1 MPPKK
6 LWPAAA
12 AAGSSSA
19 AASAPAASAAEEG
32 WLPAWLEYKHASE
45 RDVVV
50 GENGTVLG
58 ATLQLTYVA
67 WWRLS
72 LDKDDQ
78 GRTVIVGVCK
88 ARKADGTPCAYSTKM
103 SYGGASDFE
112 FGNAMRHFKF
122 AHTSVLNVAHH
133 HLLKEK
139 SKDAEPVVETFT
151 KESIK
156 KEKDALV
163 KLVATS
169 GYPLSYFTSSSL
181 AWAEYCS
188 FSKKPTIPRS
198 TLKDAY
204 AAQVVDLVKKQRDK
218 AMEQI
223 NAPFDVYGMK
233 LPGRVAI
240 IFDGYKA
247 RNGEN
252 KTAIHLQAGVL
263 LPPSMLTKT
272 PAALR
277 PVNFPFALKAGEQEE
292 VEAVDADGN
301 AYSVAVPVKHT
312 ASNMAA
318 QLASEF
324 DKLAL
329 IGGRGRVLEIH
340 SDAASA
346 AMGVSAEPEWSSGGI
361 WLLDADGGGAAGPR
375 AAACNV
381 HASDLA
387 AEDIPKNVPE
397 FHELL
402 VWTEKIESFLQRE
415 ALASL
420 LYQAQRAKG
429 APERKMISHGATR
442 FFTRIIGLKQVVDEA
457 PHICAIPLEA
467 IKDLGDRAK
476 LRGYQIKLAN
486 DLEQL
491 RLIVEIF
498 DFTMR
503 HSQRLSSWNQ
513 YTQSLELLYY
523 VRHDNHLDAVEAKEL
538 ALRTTSDGDV
548 GAPGLFVDVLK
559 SFRKSNFLRRAALAY
574 WDVEG
579 MVPEGVGELD
589 KELTALQQSRRLARD
604 RVAQGASLLDPAISE
619 RDFVMTGASVD
630 HAYAHLVSTLK
641 AGIMLMLEVK
651 DAAGDGDDDEPAAAA
666 AAAAAPPPKKPKVD
680 SKFKSFEDEMAAIKD
695 QSKGKFESEG
705 QFKERVAAE
714 EKACKLR
721 WSRGGSRAQQPSLHD
736 PNAEKWAEKTSSE
749 FLARERPGFLE
760 YRHTNF
766 GPKFGDAFAP
776 FSFVNEAGEVI
787 DELENE
793 QRYELW
799 GKLKSDFPAHFY
811 CAAALLGM
819 PSTSISVEST
829 FSIAAYVMSKLR
841 SRLSDAN
848 HETLTLAKITLE
860 RDLAEKAKE
869 NKLIAEL
876 AKVELFRRKHG
887 YVDPC
892 ELDAI
897 LGEGT

>member
-1 MPPKK
+1 M
-6 LWPAAA
+6 
-12 AAGSSSA
+12 
-19 AASAPAASAAEEG
+19 
-32 WLPAWLEYKHASE
+32 
-45 RDVVV
+45 
-50 GENGTVLG
+50 LG
-58 ATLQLTYVA
+58 KNQTQTYVT

-72 LDKDDQ
+72 LDKDDE
-78 GRTVIVGVCK
+78 GRTVIMGVCK
-88 ARKADGTPCAYSTKM
+88 ARKVDATPCAYSTKM

-112 FGNAMRHFKF
+112 FGNAMRHIRT
-122 AHTSVLNVAHH
+122 AHPWVLNVAHH
-133 HLLKEK
+133 ILLKDK
-139 SKDAEPVVETFT
+139 AKDAEPEEIFT
-151 KESIK
+151 KEIIK

-163 KLVATS
+163 KLIAT
-169 GYPLSYFTSSSL
+169 GGFPLSYFTSSSL

-188 FSKKPTIPRS
+188 TNKKPVCPRS
-198 TLKDAY
+198 TLQDAY
-204 AAQVVDLVKKQRDK
+204 AAQIVDLVKKPRDK
-218 AMEQI
+218 ALELI
-223 NAPFDVYGMK
+223 NAPIDVYGMT
-233 LPGRVAI
+233 LPGRVAV

-252 KTAIHLQAGVL
+252 KTAMHLQAGVL
-263 LPPSMLTKT
+263 LPPSMTTKK

-292 VEAVDADGN
+292 VEATDADGN
-301 AYSVAVPVKHT
+301 KYSVAVYVKHT
-312 ASNMAA
+312 ASNISK
-318 QLASEF
+318 QLGSEY
-324 DKLAL
+324 DKLEL
-329 IGGRGRVLEIH
+329 IGGRDRLLEMH
-340 SDAASA
+340 SDAASN
-346 AMGVSAEPEWSSGGI
+346 AMGVAAEPEWANGGI
-361 WLLDADGGGAAGPR
+361 WLLEADGGGAAGPR

-381 HASDLA
+381 HASDLV
-387 AEDIPKNVPE
+387 AEDIPKDVPE

-402 VWTEKIESFLQRE
+402 VWIEKIESFMQRE

-457 PHICAIPLEA
+457 PHICAIPTEA

-491 RLIVEIF
+491 RLIADIF
-498 DFTMR
+498 AYTMR
-503 HSQRLSSWNQ
+503 HSQRLSSSTQ
-513 YTQSLELLYY
+513 YTQSLELLYF
-523 VRHDNHLDAVEAKEL
+523 VRHDNHLDAVAAKEL
-538 ALRTTSDGDV
+538 ALRTSSDGDV

-579 MVPEGVGELD
+579 MVPEDVDELD

-604 RVAQGASLLDPAISE
+604 RCAQGASLLDPAISE
-619 RDFVMTGASVD
+619 CEFISTGASVD
-630 HAYAHLVSTLK
+630 HAYAHLVSVLK
-641 AGIMLMLEVK
+641 AGVILMLKIK
-651 DAAGDGDDDEPAAAA
+651 DADDDSDDEPAAAA
-666 AAAAAPPPKKPKVD
+666 PPQKKPKVD
-680 SKFKSFEDEMAAIKD
+680 SKFKSYEDEMAAIKD

-736 PNAEKWAEKTSSE
+736 PNAEKWAEKTASE

-799 GKLKSDFPAHFY
+799 GKLKSDYPAHFY

-869 NKLIAEL
+869 KKLIAEL
-876 AKVELFRRKHG
+876 AKVELFRSKHG

-892 ELDAI
+892 ALDAI
-897 LGEGT
+897 LGEGK